1 MEKARGSNAVVVW
14 VLSIVLALL
23 FLSTGIPKLVG
34 ANTWV
39 FQAAS
44 MQGFPAWIKITV
56 GIVEVCGAIAL
67 LMPRVAT
74 LGAVSLAILML
85 PATATQIMSH
95 EPGAWLPVVVCV
107 VLLLLIWQR
116 NPADFQRTWDSLFHA
131 PHPVL
136 REGVI
141 TGIIGATCLAVWFF
155 VIDVI
160 SGHLLLTPA
169 TLGHA
174 LFSVLGPG
182 VSQSRGIDIL
192 VYTIFHYLVFI
203 GVGIIAALVTR
214 AARREPSLLLGF
226 VLLFVST
233 EIGFYALVAL
243 LQLVT
248 PLGALAWYNVM
259 AGNILAAIGMGMY
272 FWKAHPG
279 LREDFAHSL
288 DPSTS

>member
-1 MEKARGSNAVVVW
+1 MENARGSNTVLVW
-14 VLSIVLALL
+14 VLSVLLALL
-23 FLSTGIPKLVG
+23 FLSTGIPKLFG

-44 MQGFPAWIKITV
+44 MNGFPAWIKITV

-67 LMPRVAT
+67 LIPRVAT

-95 EPGAWLPVVVCV
+95 ESGAWLPVIVCI
-107 VLLLLIWQR
+107 VLLVLIWQR
-116 NPADFQRTWDSLFHA
+116 NPAEFRQAWDSLFHA

-141 TGIIGATCLAVWFF
+141 TGVIGATCLAAWFF
-155 VIDVI
+155 VVDVI
-160 SGHLLLTPA
+160 SGHIFLTPA

-214 AARREPSLLLGF
+214 AARHEP
-226 VLLFVST
+226 
-233 EIGFYALVAL
+233 
-243 LQLVT
+243 
-248 PLGALAWYNVM
+248 
-259 AGNILAAIGMGMY
+259 
-272 FWKAHPG
+272 
-279 LREDFAHSL
+279 
-288 DPSTS
+288 